1 MANIDIASLFSDIV
15 PNPEQQQR
23 ERVLQQNDA
32 VNQANLVG
40 TLGGMAAY
48 YGPERSRT
56 LQQSAT
62 GLLGIDTRTESQKA
76 MEQLKDA
83 KIDMSTPKGLIEAAN
98 IYQSIDPIKASEF
111 RAAAADLTTKVSEDE
126 QKAAES
132 QSLVSGRE
140 ETILASQAA
149 RLEQERVRVEK
160 AAQETLENANA
171 GLTINSA
178 ATIMR
183 KVSPELADQ
192 FTTLFPATA
201 EGAAAAKDF
210 ALESIRSPEADYTVE
225 TVLNNS
231 GIPERVIF
239 DKNDANYRRVLGID
253 DSVLSGNA
261 GKKFGK
267 LNQPAG
273 TSIDVDSFNYKSNA
287 KKVLGIAFNPYL
299 ESIVG
304 PTELTRAMP
313 NLLIEEPQQQLRRQ
327 ITNSK
332 TEGILPIVRL
342 VAPVTEPDIK
352 LLQDIQLGFQD
363 TQEVWIQR
371 TVEEILPLAINAM
384 YRGVAEEGTSASVV
398 HQFALASA
406 AEVFTQ
412 IAEHPDY
419 FGDYDLK
426 DASDAAYDLLPNAAS
441 IDMREIPTNVLL
453 FKGRDGKAYDTEVLA
468 SLRKASGRS
477 IEQQVEL
484 LGLEEMKRSEK

>member
-1 MANIDIASLFSDIV
+1 
-15 PNPEQQQR
+15 
-23 ERVLQQNDA
+23 
-32 VNQANLVG
+32 
-40 TLGGMAAY
+40 MAAY
-48 YGPERSRT
+48 YGPERSRA